1 MRQKHLLKRRKK
13 MNNEKIEYEIGSGNV
28 FKDLEIPN
36 PEEYLAKTRLALII
50 YNIITEKKLKH
61 NKAAAHLG
69 ISKQEVTA
77 LLNGRLDDFPMEH
90 LFAMLRKLDRDIEI
104 VVRERPADTPPAEIN
119 IMAQGLEENYEQAD

>member
-1 MRQKHLLKRRKK
+1 MTK
-13 MNNEKIEYEIGSGNV
+13 EKIEYEIGSGNV

-61 NKAAAHLG
+61 SKAAAHLE
-69 ISKQEVTA
+69 ISKQEIIA
-77 LLNGRLDDFPMEH
+77 LLNGRLDGFSIEH

-119 IMAQGLEENYEQAD
+119 ISTVV